1 MATAPKESVKVRL
14 ERLAKEYGSVAIATW
29 FGLFALVLAGFATA
43 IKFGVEVEGA
53 AGNAS
58 ILGAAYV
65 ATKLTTPLR
74 IGATVVLTPIV
85 ARVLQ
90 RIRPNRALPPS
101 PPSSTAVTTTPPT
114 TPVP

>member
-1 MATAPKESVKVRL
+1 MPRESVKVRL

-29 FGLFALVLAGFATA
+29 FGLFGLVLVGFATA
-43 IKFGVEVEGA
+43 IKLGVAVDGA

-58 ILGAAYV
+58 VLGAAYV

-85 ARVLQ
+85 GRVVQ
-90 RIRPNRALPPS
+90 RLKRKPLPPADA
-101 PPSSTAVTTTPPT
+101 P
-114 TPVP
+114 TPVAPPGPVDTER